1 VVLRMC
7 DQPAEAIVAEILA
20 DLDRFNTTPF
30 DDQTVLVLKVKCSL
44 GGQACARSRLAGSP
58 GRIENM
64 FHYSNQ
70 AIARRAAGR
79 HRAQVGTPA
88 YVYSSAAIL
97 ENYRAYDEALG
108 DLPHAVCYAVKAN
121 SSLGILAL
129 LAKAGAG
136 FDIVSGGELYRVM
149 QAGGDPSKVVFS
161 GVGKTAGEV
170 DYALESGIH
179 MFNCESEP
187 ELALID
193 ALAARRGV
201 KAGFAIRV
209 NPDVDASTHP
219 YISTGLREHKFGI
232 DIADAE
238 AVYERARD
246 LPNLAA
252 EGVSCHIG
260 SQLMDTNPILEAID
274 RVLALVERLRA
285 KGFGIRHIDLGGGL
299 GVAYQAHEQAPE
311 IRGFHRAGAGEA
323 AGPRIAGD
331 DRAGPL
337 HRGPR
342 GRAADARAV
351 PQEERGKGIRDRGR
365 GHERPDPARALP
377 LAPRD
382 YSAAQDR
389 AAGDR
394 RGRGGAGLRD
404 RRFSGARAQDGQR
417 RAGRLPGGRDG
428 GGVRVRAVVELQ
440 LAAARAGDPGGG
452 RYVPHD
458 SGARDVCGPGARGDR
473 MRLRRR
479 ALALRGAAAWRMT
492 PSPPSCFGRR
502 RSRAS

>member
-1 VVLRMC
+1 MFSYSQNDLYC
-7 DQPAEAIVAEILA
+7 EQTPLA
-20 DLDRFNTTPF
+20 DL
-30 DDQTVLVLKVKCSL
+30 
-44 GGQACARSRLAGSP
+44 AAR
-58 GRIENM
+58 
-64 FHYSNQ
+64 
-70 AIARRAAGR
+70 
-79 HRAQVGTPA
+79 VGTPA
-88 YVYSSAAIL
+88 YVYSSQSLLA
-97 ENYRAYDEALG
+97 NYRAYDESFG
-108 DLPHAVCYAVKAN
+108 ELPHTVCYAVKAN

-149 QAGGDPSKVVFS
+149 RAGGDPAKVVFS

-246 LPNLAA
+246 LPNLTA

-260 SQLMDTNPILEAID
+260 SQLMDTNPILEATE

-285 KGFGIRHIDLGGGL
+285 KGFAIGQIDLGGGL

-311 IRGFHRAGAGEA
+311 IRGFVAQVRARLEGRGLRVTIEPGRSIVGRAGVLLTRVLYRKKSAEKEFVVVDA
-323 AGPRIAGD
+323 AMNDLIRPSLYRSHHEIIPLRKTGRPEIVADVVGPVCETGD
-331 DRAGPL
+331 FLA
-337 HRGPR
+337 R
-342 GRAADARAV
+342 GRNMANAAPGDYLAVETAGAYGFVQSSNYNSRPRAPEILVEGDTFRTIRARETYADLV
-351 PQEERGKGIRDRGR
+351 RGEVK
-365 GHERPDPARALP
+365 
-377 LAPRD
+377 
-382 YSAAQDR
+382 
-389 AAGDR
+389 
-394 RGRGGAGLRD
+394 
-404 RRFSGARAQDGQR
+404 
-417 RAGRLPGGRDG
+417 
-428 GGVRVRAVVELQ
+428 
-440 LAAARAGDPGGG
+440 
-452 RYVPHD
+452 
-458 SGARDVCGPGARGDR
+458 
-473 MRLRRR
+473 
-479 ALALRGAAAWRMT
+479 
-492 PSPPSCFGRR
+492 
-502 RSRAS
+502 